1 MSKRTRNLVVLLLI
15 ALVTAALLVFALLGF
30 SYGINKIV
38 PMRSAIKRGMDYG
51 IGRTTVYQI
60 ADEADRS
67 AENQAKDI
75 ETINARLENLGL
87 SGVRVYAQGNDKI
100 RIDIPRKQHYNTTSE
115 TGLQEEALS
124 FASTQAQFYLKDPA
138 EKTIF
143 NSGNIT
149 HAEAIVMTNSDP
161 VTYGVLIH
169 LDEPA
174 TERLAAATE
183 GAMSG
188 EDAVLLEFGYDEV
201 VVADLSV
208 SEPIEDGRLIIRN
221 NFGAESAG
229 RLESLIN
236 SGPLATGLT
245 EMEHFD
251 GDPMQG
257 AGVYPRIT
265 NAIGL
270 ALLVVML
277 VWIVLYKSSG
287 LMATLSM
294 LLTTFLFLLGYAT
307 MDQVLIT
314 PAGLAGA
321 LAGLVLALGFHSKL
335 LENLSGDL
343 YQDQDVL
350 VSIKTAVRQGVAP
363 VLDCVVMLIIAGVVG
378 MLFGGEMIE
387 DFSIPMLVGVGFALV
402 GYFLCSGLL
411 VLMAG
416 VDGKQSHYKR
426 LGSPIE
432 GSVRASKAL

>member
-1 MSKRTRNLVVLLLI
+1 
-15 ALVTAALLVFALLGF
+15 
-30 SYGINKIV
+30 
-38 PMRSAIKRGMDYG
+38 
-51 IGRTTVYQI
+51 
-60 ADEADRS
+60 
-67 AENQAKDI
+67 
-75 ETINARLENLGL
+75 
-87 SGVRVYAQGNDKI
+87 
-100 RIDIPRKQHYNTTSE
+100 
-115 TGLQEEALS
+115 
-124 FASTQAQFYLKDPA
+124 
-138 EKTIF
+138 
-143 NSGNIT
+143 
-149 HAEAIVMTNSDP
+149 
-161 VTYGVLIH
+161 
-169 LDEPA
+169 
-174 TERLAAATE
+174 
-183 GAMSG
+183 
-188 EDAVLLEFGYDEV
+188 
-201 VVADLSV
+201 
-208 SEPIEDGRLIIRN
+208 
-221 NFGAESAG
+221 
-229 RLESLIN
+229 
-236 SGPLATGLT
+236 
-245 EMEHFD
+245 
-251 GDPMQG
+251 
-257 AGVYPRIT
+257 
-265 NAIGL
+265 
-270 ALLVVML
+270 
-277 VWIVLYKSSG
+277 
-287 LMATLSM
+287 M